1 MSAVDPNAEV
11 QVARQIPFA
20 MQNYT
25 AETFQPYVGQV
36 IEFERPAGAT
46 GFLGQRVRLEL
57 LEVRKPNSGGR
68 PEGFREMFALLFA
81 LRSPEPL
88 GNGLHRIAHDDFQPG
103 DWFVTR
109 VLVPGGDPGVAYYES
124 VFG

>member
-1 MSAVDPNAEV
+1 MSAVTEAK
-11 QVARQIPFA
+11 VAQSAKFQ

-25 AETFQPYVGQV
+25 AGMFLPYVGQAF
-36 IEFERPAGAT
+36 EFERPADARGIV
-46 GFLGQRVRLEL
+46 GERVQLEL
-57 LEVRKPNSGGR
+57 LEVRKPNSGAR

-88 GNGLHRIAHDDFQPG
+88 GPGLHRIAHDDFEPS
-103 DWFVTR
+103 DWFLTR
-109 VLVPGGDPGVAYYES
+109 VLVPGGDPSVAYYES